1 MIKKLL
7 TVVVLLYSLN
17 TSANVVPATGK
28 VTDLYFYGNGMILVQ
43 GFDFGATD
51 CAGSKFG
58 FVIAP
63 DYVHMD
69 KILSILLTAKVTQK
83 DLIVYATVPVID
95 CWAPTFTTDNYLI
108 LK

>member
-1 MIKKLL
+1 MIKYFLCSFL
-7 TVVVLLYSLN
+7 MIYSLN
-17 TSANVVPATGK
+17 ASANIVATTGK

-51 CAGSKFG
+51 CVGSKFG

-69 KILSILLTAKVTQK
+69 KILSILLTAKATQNS
-83 DLIVYATVPVID
+83 LLVYATVPTID
-95 CWAPTFTTDNYLI
+95 CWAPTFSTDNYLI
-108 LK
+108 MK